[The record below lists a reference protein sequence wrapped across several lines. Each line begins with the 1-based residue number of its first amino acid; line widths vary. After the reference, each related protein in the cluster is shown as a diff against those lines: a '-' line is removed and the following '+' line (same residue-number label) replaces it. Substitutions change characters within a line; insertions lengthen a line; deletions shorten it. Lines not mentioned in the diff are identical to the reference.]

1 MSNTTYSVIE
11 RLVEDVRLMMNDPAI
26 TSRFTDTQIVGFAAK
41 AMRDVFT
48 DIQRI
53 DSSPIVLSMDIG
65 LNPES
70 FAETEDGRN
79 EYVAELPP
87 AIGEIVRMGTWDSGQ
102 GRFESILDWG
112 TMWKRNAEQERLY
125 LDGHRLVS
133 HWKLNEPTTVKIEY
147 IPSGEYSPV
156 LWRNTYSSGNLFS
169 TSSADYVV
177 LPPDSKIIAG
187 QVDPRPNAYCGS
199 ILRIWNE
206 SKTSPMA
213 TEKTVTAYFL
223 SLGNRVVTISPNFG
237 GEFDSYLKPSP
248 WSTDVVGF
256 ELVPPL
262 SALGFDAVAMRTA
275 RFLAAMSGD
284 ASRDAN
290 LMMEYRA
297 LLRGARLAKA
307 FFNVQEIRWGRDSP
321 AGVSRDLV

>member
-1 MSNTTYSVIE
+1 
-11 RLVEDVRLMMNDPAI
+11 
-26 TSRFTDTQIVGFAAK
+26 
-41 AMRDVFT
+41 
-48 DIQRI
+48 
-53 DSSPIVLSMDIG
+53 
-65 LNPES
+65 
-70 FAETEDGRN
+70 
-79 EYVAELPP
+79 
-87 AIGEIVRMGTWDSGQ
+87 
-102 GRFESILDWG
+102 
-112 TMWKRNAEQERLY
+112 
-125 LDGHRLVS
+125 
-133 HWKLNEPTTVKIEY
+133 VKIEY